1 LEVTN
6 REEKPVAMRAFNV
19 QSPHGHKTLE
29 ELMPPSELTDNVTPA
44 LAGKIVRFP
53 SPSHSSAFAAFL
65 ELTANNIS
73 FFQEEE
79 ERQHLHNS

>member
-1 LEVTN
+1 M
-6 REEKPVAMRAFNV
+6 AMRAFNV

-29 ELMPPSELTDNVTPA
+29 ELMPPTELTDNVPPV
-44 LAGKIVRFP
+44 LAGKIVRFS

-65 ELTANNIS
+65 EVTPNNIS

-79 ERQHLHNS
+79 ERQRLHNS

>member
-29 ELMPPSELTDNVTPA
+29 ELMPPTELTDNVPPA
-44 LAGKIVRFP
+44 LAGKIVRFS

-65 ELTANNIS
+65 EVTTNNIS